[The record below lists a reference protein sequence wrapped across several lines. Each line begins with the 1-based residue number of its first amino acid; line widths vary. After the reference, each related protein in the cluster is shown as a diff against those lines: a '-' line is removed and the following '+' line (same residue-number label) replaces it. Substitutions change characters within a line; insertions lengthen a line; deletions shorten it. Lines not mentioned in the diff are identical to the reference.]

1 MAASRPAGP
10 TLVLGGIRSGKSA
23 FAEEIAAGLSD
34 SVVYLATGTAVDD
47 DFAERIRKHQE
58 SRPAHWV
65 TVEESLDPAAALG
78 PALSERPGKTA
89 VLVDSLDTWVGNL
102 LWQHEGEAAQD
113 LERLAMDKLQALL
126 ETGCSPSVGMVLVS
140 SEVGMSLVAPTE
152 VGRRFQ
158 DLLGLVNQKA
168 AAGCSTVYL
177 VAAGIPV
184 TIKDDR

>member
-1 MAASRPAGP
+1 MTASRPAGP

-23 FAEEIAAGLSD
+23 FAEGIAAGLGNE
-34 SVVYLATGTAVDD
+34 VVYLATGVAVDD
-47 DFAERIRKHQE
+47 DFAERIRRHQKT
-58 SRPAHWV
+58 RPAHWV
-65 TVEESLDPAAALG
+65 TVEESLDPAASLG

-89 VLVDSLDTWVGNL
+89 VLVDSLDTWVSNL
-102 LWQHEGEAAQD
+102 LWKHEGATAQD
-113 LERLAMDKLQALL
+113 LEHLAMDKLKALL
-126 ETGCSPSVGMVLVS
+126 DTGCQPGVDMVLVS

-168 AAGCSTVYL
+168 AAGCSIVYL
-177 VAAGIPV
+177 VTAGIPV

>member
-1 MAASRPAGP
+1 M
-10 TLVLGGIRSGKSA
+10 LGGIRSGKSA
-23 FAEEIAAGLSD
+23 FAEEIAAGLGGE
-34 SVVYLATGTAVDD
+34 VVYLATGVAVDD
-47 DFAERIRKHQE
+47 DFAERIRRHQE

-65 TVEESLDPAAALG
+65 TVEESLDPAAALAQ
-78 PALSERPGKTA
+78 ALSEKPGKTA
-89 VLVDSLDTWVGNL
+89 VLVDSLDTWVSNL
-102 LWQHEGEAAQD
+102 LWQHKGETPQG
-113 LERLAMDKLQALL
+113 LEALAMDKLQALL
-126 ETGCSPSVGMVLVS
+126 ETGCRPGVDMVLVS

-158 DLLGLVNQKA
+158 DLLGVVNQKA